1 MLNPRYIFV
10 LLLVFLSGISLFSY
24 SQEGIMRRLPRPG
37 MGGGMTGGGG
47 RDSLMHRD
55 AYADS
60 ITINFRFLDSSR
72 LRKFDSSI
80 TDYSTKFP
88 VPWHYIH
95 LGNVG
100 NAARSLIFTPMM
112 KPGWDNG
119 FHAFDIYTFK
129 DHETRFYNTTRPFS
143 QLNYQ
148 LGSRLE
154 QIIELMQTQ
163 NILPNWNAAFQY
175 RLINAP
181 GFFQNQN
188 TNHNNYRFNSWYQ
201 SKNKRYQNFLV
212 VIGNKLESA
221 ENGGIRGDG
230 NYLDSVEFNLRLSIP
245 TQLGVNS
252 AGRGGFF
259 SGGFTT
265 GSRYTTA
272 SYLMRQQYD
281 LGQKDSIVTDSSV
294 IPLFYPRLRMEHTI
308 NYRTYN
314 YRFTDE
320 APDSLYYDNHYG
332 IVDPSRI
339 FRQDY
344 WKELLNDFSLYQF
357 PDAKNPQ
364 QFFKAGATLQ
374 TLNGSF
380 DSGRVKQNYHNVM
393 LHGEYRNK
401 TRNQKWDINAYGNF
415 YLNGFNAGDYNA
427 FVSLR
432 SLISRNIGYLE
443 LGFENVNRTPSF
455 IYNTLS
461 GFYLGSPVDFNKEN
475 NTQLFGVIDLPRQK
489 LKLSGRYYLITNYS
503 YFKDFKQPEQY
514 APLFNL
520 LQLSAEKQFRIGGN
534 WNWRTWVVLQQKTG
548 NAPVNL
554 PLLFTR
560 NQVGYD
566 GNLGFKNLLISFGLE
581 FRYFTPYKADDYSPL
596 MGQFINQQT
605 QTFRMN
611 FPELAAYIHF
621 RIKGFTA
628 YIRSENLNTLDLSTW
643 KFTNNQLVAP
653 NYPYPGMQIRVGI
666 YWSFVN

>member
-1 MLNPRYIFV
+1 
-10 LLLVFLSGISLFSY
+10 
-24 SQEGIMRRLPRPG
+24 
-37 MGGGMTGGGG
+37 
-47 RDSLMHRD
+47 
-55 AYADS
+55 
-60 ITINFRFLDSSR
+60 
-72 LRKFDSSI
+72 
-80 TDYSTKFP
+80 
-88 VPWHYIH
+88 
-95 LGNVG
+95 
-100 NAARSLIFTPMM
+100 
-112 KPGWDNG
+112 
-119 FHAFDIYTFK
+119 
-129 DHETRFYNTTRPFS
+129 
-143 QLNYQ
+143 
-148 LGSRLE
+148 
-154 QIIELMQTQ
+154 
-163 NILPNWNAAFQY
+163 
-175 RLINAP
+175 
-181 GFFQNQN
+181 
-188 TNHNNYRFNSWYQ
+188 
-201 SKNKRYQNFLV
+201 
-212 VIGNKLESA
+212 
-221 ENGGIRGDG
+221 
-230 NYLDSVEFNLRLSIP
+230 
-245 TQLGVNS
+245 
-252 AGRGGFF
+252 
-259 SGGFTT
+259 
-265 GSRYTTA
+265 
-272 SYLMRQQYD
+272 
-281 LGQKDSIVTDSSV
+281 
-294 IPLFYPRLRMEHTI
+294 
-308 NYRTYN
+308 
-314 YRFTDE
+314 
-320 APDSLYYDNHYG
+320 
-332 IVDPSRI
+332 
-339 FRQDY
+339 
-344 WKELLNDFSLYQF
+344 
-357 PDAKNPQ
+357 
-364 QFFKAGATLQ
+364 
-374 TLNGSF
+374 
-380 DSGRVKQNYHNVM
+380 M

-548 NAPVNL
+548 NAPVNM